1 LYVILIYDVAVE
13 RVSKVLKK
21 SREYLTW
28 IQNSVFEGEITEA
41 NLLLLKRELEDI
53 IDKNY
58 DSIIIFIL
66 RTKYDEKII
75 LGRIKNE
82 PTSMF

>member
-1 LYVILIYDVAVE
+1 MILIYDVAVE

>member
-1 LYVILIYDVAVE
+1 M
-13 RVSKVLKK
+13 
-21 SREYLTW
+21 TW

>member
-1 LYVILIYDVAVE
+1 VILIYDVAVE